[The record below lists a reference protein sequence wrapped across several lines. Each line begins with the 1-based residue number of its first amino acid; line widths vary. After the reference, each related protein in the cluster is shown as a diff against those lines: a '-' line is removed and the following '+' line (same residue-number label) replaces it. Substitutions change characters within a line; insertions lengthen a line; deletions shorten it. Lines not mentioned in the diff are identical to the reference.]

1 MNKFTPRV
9 DPTIPPD
16 SKKKPILKSTFF
28 FRQCAITPDTLE
40 AKTCGASEP
49 TATTGG
55 IPKKINRGVIKN
67 PPPTP
72 NNPDRAPTSIPMKT
86 IKNILTFISAIGR

>member
-1 MNKFTPRV
+1 MT
-9 DPTIPPD
+9 PPD

-28 FRQCAITPDTLE
+28 LRQCAITPYTLD
-40 AKTCGASEP
+40 AKTWGASEP

-55 IPKKINRGVIKN
+55 IPKKIRRGVIKK

-72 NNPDRAPTSIPMKT
+72 NKPDNAPTIIPIKT
-86 IKNILTFISAIGR
+86 IKKILTFISAMGR